1 MAAAI
6 LVVEDEDILHR
17 LFIYNLKKWEYEA
30 VAVKTG
36 AEFREQYKRR
46 TFDAVL
52 LDLKLPDAD
61 GMDLLVEIKKHN
73 PDIPAVIMTAYGTV
87 ELAVEAMKYG
97 AYDFITKPFD
107 WAKLQVTVKNAVE
120 RHRLTQRLTH
130 LEQTLGRR
138 KRFQSIVG
146 VNEKMQTLY
155 SIIENVAPSNI
166 SVMITGES
174 GTGKELV
181 AQAIHRLSGR
191 RDREIVDVN
200 CAAIPAEL
208 MESELF
214 GHERGSFTGASQRHI
229 GSCERADKSTL
240 FLDEICEMD
249 ISLQAKLL
257 RFLQERYFQRVGGK
271 ERVYVDTRIVS
282 ATNKD
287 PLEVVRQGRFREDLF
302 YRLNVVTIEVPPLR
316 ERRDDIPLLAQHFL
330 ETVSRENDKPFRE
343 ISKEAAYL
351 LSCHDWPGNVRELQ
365 NAIVQAVALHSGT
378 TLTVEMLP
386 PALRREIRI
395 PPDFTIST
403 LAGPD
408 IRTEPFPD
416 KSASPSDSGET
427 QIIPLAETEKKE
439 IERALR
445 ICSGNIR
452 EVCKRLGISQAT
464 LYRKIQEY
472 GLRTG
477 QFKKKVKG
485 DKS

>member
-1 MAAAI
+1 
-6 LVVEDEDILHR
+6 
-17 LFIYNLKKWEYEA
+17 
-30 VAVKTG
+30 
-36 AEFREQYKRR
+36 
-46 TFDAVL
+46 
-52 LDLKLPDAD
+52 
-61 GMDLLVEIKKHN
+61 
-73 PDIPAVIMTAYGTV
+73 
-87 ELAVEAMKYG
+87 
-97 AYDFITKPFD
+97 
-107 WAKLQVTVKNAVE
+107 
-120 RHRLTQRLTH
+120 
-130 LEQTLGRR
+130 LGRR

-146 VNEKMQTLY
+146 VNEKMQALY

-214 GHERGSFTGASQRHI
+214 GHERGSFTGANQRHI
-229 GSCERADKSTL
+229 GCCERADKSTL

-271 ERVYVDTRIVS
+271 ERVYVDTRILS

-287 PLEVVRQGRFREDLF
+287 PLEVVRQGQFREDLF

-365 NAIVQAVALHSGT
+365 NAVVQAVALHSGT
-378 TLTVEMLP
+378 TLAAEMLP
-386 PALRREIRI
+386 PAMRREITI
-395 PPDFTIST
+395 PADFTVST

-408 IRTEPFPD
+408 IRPEPFQD
-416 KSASPSDSGET
+416 SSTVPSDGGET
-427 QIIPLAETEKKE
+427 QIIPLAETEKNE

-445 ICSGNIR
+445 ICLGNTG
-452 EVCKRLGISQAT
+452 EVCKNLGISQAT
-464 LYRKIQEY
+464 LYRKIKEY
-472 GLRTG
+472 GLKTA
-477 QFKKKVKG
+477 QFKEKK
-485 DKS
+485 